1 MLKVYLDYAIQILK
15 AILLFTLILLV
26 REWTTDGIQLY
37 SSFIDV
43 YHNDLNDLDG
53 ITIYLD
59 NK

>member
-53 ITIYLD
+53 ITIYTE
-59 NK
+59 

>member
-1 MLKVYLDYAIQILK
+1 MLKERLGYLNQILK

-26 REWTTDGIQLY
+26 REWTTEGIQLY

-53 ITIYLD
+53 ITIYTE
-59 NK
+59 

>member
-26 REWTTDGIQLY
+26 REWTTEGIQLY

-53 ITIYLD
+53 ITIYTE
-59 NK
+59 